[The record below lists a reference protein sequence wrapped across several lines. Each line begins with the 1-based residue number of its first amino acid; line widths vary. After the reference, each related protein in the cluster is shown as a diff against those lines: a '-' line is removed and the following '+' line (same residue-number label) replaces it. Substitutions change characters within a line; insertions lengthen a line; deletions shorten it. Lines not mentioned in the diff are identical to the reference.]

1 MELLLLSGGLDST
14 ALAAWRRPAL
24 ALTIDY
30 GQAPAKAEETAAR
43 EVCREL
49 GLEHHA
55 VSMDC
60 RSLGSGLLAQTPA
73 LADAPSPEWW
83 PYRNQLLV
91 TIASAWGLPRG
102 ATSIIVG
109 SVAGDAARH
118 RDGTAEFYGRLAAL
132 VAMQEGEISITAP
145 AIHLSTGEL
154 IATSGVTDAV
164 LGWTH
169 SCHRS
174 NISCGACPGCAK
186 RREALENLRSA
197 GGDQ

>member
-14 ALAAWRRPAL
+14 ALAAWRRPEL

-30 GQAPAKAEETAAR
+30 GQAPAQAEMTAAK

-55 VSMDC
+55 VTIDC
-60 RSLGSGLLAQTPA
+60 RSLGSGLLAQTAP

-91 TIASAWGLPRG
+91 TIAAAWALPRG
-102 ATSIIVG
+102 AKSIVVG

-118 RDGTAEFYGRLAAL
+118 RDGTAEFYEQLAKL
-132 VAMQEGEISITAP
+132 VAMQEGEVTVTAP
-145 AIHLSTGEL
+145 AVELSTEEL
-154 IATSGVTDAV
+154 VAAAGVTDAV

-169 SCHRS
+169 SCHRG
-174 NISCGACPGCAK
+174 NVSCGACPGCAK
-186 RREALENLRSA
+186 RRDVLQTLR
-197 GGDQ
+197 GNR

>member
-24 ALTIDY
+24 TLTIDY
-30 GQAPAKAEETAAR
+30 GQAPAKAEATAAK

-49 GLEHHA
+49 SLEHLT
-55 VSMDC
+55 VTIDC
-60 RSLGSGLLAQTPA
+60 RSLGSGLLAQTAPV
-73 LADAPSPEWW
+73 ADAPSPEWW

-91 TIASAWGLPRG
+91 TIAAAWGLPRG
-102 ATSIIVG
+102 VTSIVVG
-109 SVAGDAARH
+109 SVASDATRH
-118 RDGTAEFYGRLAAL
+118 RDGTAEFYERLAAL

-145 AIHLSTGEL
+145 AIDLSTEEL
-154 IATSGVTDAV
+154 VAASGVTDAV

-169 SCHRS
+169 SCHRG

-186 RREALENLRSA
+186 RREVLENLRSVR
-197 GGDQ
+197 GEP